1 MRKTYSAKP
10 TEVTRDWYV
19 VDAAGQTL
27 GRLATAIATKL
38 TGKDK
43 PMYTSHI
50 DCGDFIVVINS
61 DKIAVTGKKMLDK
74 KYYHH
79 TGYPGGLKE
88 ITMEAQMVKDSTKV
102 IENAVAGM
110 LPKNKLRDERLKRL
124 KVYATDQHP
133 HAPQQPKELK
143 LTTKEAK

>member
-1 MRKTYSAKP
+1 MIKTYSAKP
-10 TEVTRDWYV
+10 TEVTRNWYV

-27 GRLATAIATKL
+27 GRLATQIATKL

-50 DCGDFIVVINS
+50 DCGDFVVVINT
-61 DKIAVTGKKMLDK
+61 DKLVVTGNKLVDK
-74 KYYHH
+74 KYYRH
-79 TGYPGGLKE
+79 TGYPGGIKE
-88 ITMEAQMVKDSTKV
+88 ISLEAQMAKDSTKV
-102 IENAVAGM
+102 VEHAVSGM

-133 HAPQQPKELK
+133 HAPQQPTELK
-143 LTTKEAK
+143 LTVKEAK

>member
-1 MRKTYSAKP
+1 MLKTYSAKP
-10 TEVTRDWYV
+10 TEVTRNWYV

-27 GRLATAIATKL
+27 GRLATQIATKL

-50 DCGDFIVVINS
+50 DCGDFVVVINS
-61 DKIAVTGKKMLDK
+61 DKLVVTGNKLADK
-74 KYYHH
+74 RYYHH
-79 TGYPGGLKE
+79 TGYTGGIKE
-88 ITMEAQMVKDSTKV
+88 ITLEAQMAKDSTKV

-124 KVYATDQHP
+124 KVYATEQHP
-133 HAPQQPKELK
+133 HAPQQPKQLEMSV
-143 LTTKEAK
+143 KEAK

>member
-1 MRKTYSAKP
+1 MLKTYSAKP
-10 TEVTRDWYV
+10 TEVTRDWYI

-27 GRLATAIATKL
+27 GRLATILATKL

-50 DCGDFIVVINS
+50 DCGDFVVVINA
-61 DKIAVTGKKMLDK
+61 DKLVVTGNKLLDK
-74 KYYHH
+74 KYYRH
-79 TGYPGGLKE
+79 TGYPGGIKE
-88 ITMEAQMVKDSTKV
+88 ISLEAQMAKDSTKV

-133 HAPQQPKELK
+133 HAPQQPQELK
-143 LTTKEAK
+143 LTVKEAK

>member
-1 MRKTYSAKP
+1 MLKTYSAKP
-10 TEVTRDWYV
+10 TEVTREWFV
-19 VDAAGQTL
+19 VDATGQTL
-27 GRLATAIATKL
+27 GRLATLIATKL

-50 DCGDFIVVINS
+50 DCGDFVVVINS
-61 DKIAVTGKKMLDK
+61 DKLVVTGNKLADK

-79 TGYPGGLKE
+79 TGYPGGIKE
-88 ITMEAQMVKDSTKV
+88 ITLEAQMAKDSTKV
-102 IENAVAGM
+102 IENAVSGM

-143 LTTKEAK
+143 LEAK